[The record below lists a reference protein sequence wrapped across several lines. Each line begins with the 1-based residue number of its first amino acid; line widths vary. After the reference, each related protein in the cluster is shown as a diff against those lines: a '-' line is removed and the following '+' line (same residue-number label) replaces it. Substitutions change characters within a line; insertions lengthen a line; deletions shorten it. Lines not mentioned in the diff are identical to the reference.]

1 MKYDISL
8 DGNPVPLADKDKAPH
23 KTHFLHAG
31 MLFCPD
37 QPHLVTTLLGSCVSV
52 CLWDPELQVGGI
64 NHYLVPFWNGEGLP
78 SPRYGNVAIRK
89 LLEKMYALG
98 CRKTSLV
105 AKVFGG
111 ASLMASQS
119 LLTNVGD
126 RNVHLALDMLKAEN
140 IPVRSS
146 DLGGKQGRKIIFDTA
161 HGAVRRLKRLNQL
174 QAKHPAWPT
183 GFGTKK

>member
-1 MKYDISL
+1 VKYDISL
-8 DGNPVPLADKDKAPH
+8 DGNPNPFSDEKRAPH

-31 MLFCPD
+31 MLFCST
-37 QPHLVTTLLGSCVSV
+37 QPYLVTTLLGSCISV

-89 LLEKMYALG
+89 LLEKMFALG
-98 CRKTSLV
+98 CRRTSLT

-111 ASLMASQS
+111 ASLLTSAT

-126 RNVHLALDMLKAEN
+126 RNIQLALDMLKAEN

-146 DLGGKQGRKIIFDTA
+146 DMGGKQGRKIIFDTES
-161 HGAVRRLKRLNQL
+161 GAVRLKRLNQL
-174 QAKHPAWPT
+174 QVKHPARVAVSEYAR
-183 GFGTKK
+183 